1 MYDISQIILR
11 YERFYLNVINDFA
24 RSQIKNPETLLV
36 GYYGFSN
43 LGDDALLLSAIKRA
57 RREFGESVGAFTSK
71 LKKCKRH
78 FAISCYSRF
87 MPLGMLIRIIR
98 CKRVIFGGGTI
109 FQDRTSRRSLI
120 YYLCILKLA
129 QFLKKDTLLYAN
141 GVGEI
146 KSSHLRS
153 PLFNSLSRCS
163 YIGVR
168 DKFSYMLML
177 RFIKP
182 SPNISIVFEND
193 LALNCPHTSISR
205 AKFLIHSALKAK
217 SSSFFVVCP
226 HANASRFDK
235 FELEL
240 AIRRQKN
247 KRLAPLFI
255 LCSPDDFDIAYSL
268 KLKFK

>member
-1 MYDISQIILR
+1 MDFKFLRVTIL
-11 YERFYLNVINDFA
+11 V
-24 RSQIKNPETLLV
+24 SLL
-36 GYYGFSN
+36 
-43 LGDDALLLSAIKRA
+43 
-57 RREFGESVGAFTSK
+57 
-71 LKKCKRH
+71 
-78 FAISCYSRF
+78 F
-87 MPLGMLIRIIR
+87 M
-98 CKRVIFGGGTI
+98 VTI
-109 FQDRTSRRSLI
+109 F
-120 YYLCILKLA
+120 
-129 QFLKKDTLLYAN
+129 FVVLYAN

-153 PLFNSLSRCS
+153 ALFNSLSRCS

-177 RFIKP
+177 QFIKP

-193 LALNCPHTSISR
+193 LALNCPHTSICR

-255 LCSPDDFDIAYSL
+255 LCSPDDFDLAYSL
-268 KLKFK
+268 SLKYGGALLSSLSFSDLLALFPFSRCVISMRYHPLLAARSCDVPFIPIGSDSKIKEFFDFDFS